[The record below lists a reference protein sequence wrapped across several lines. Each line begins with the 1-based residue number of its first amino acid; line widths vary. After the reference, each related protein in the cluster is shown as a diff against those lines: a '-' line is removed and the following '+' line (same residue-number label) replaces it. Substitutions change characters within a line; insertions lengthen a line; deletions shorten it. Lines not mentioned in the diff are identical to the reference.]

1 MAASSLVSPAV
12 SKLALETALSPIS
25 RKSFVVQA
33 AHCSITNVVLIRAY
47 LKVCTGGDGTG
58 TVKVAQRNEAL
69 YNAYLRHSDT
79 IRTSMISE
87 GNAFPGVFNYY
98 MILLYDLN

>member
-1 MAASSLVSPAV
+1 MAASSLVSPAT
-12 SKLALETALSPIS
+12 SKLALETALSTIS
-25 RKSFVVQA
+25 KKGYVVQA
-33 AHCSITNVVLIRAY
+33 AHCTITNVVLIKAY
-47 LKVCTGGDGTG
+47 FEVCMGGDGTG

-69 YNAYLRHSDT
+69 YNAYIRHSDT
-79 IRTSMISE
+79 IRSSLISE